1 MAQSVKDS
9 KDYTVVLCDD
19 PPPRD
24 PKDRHPKD
32 AVSSPAPRPTKL
44 SSTSSSSSSQ
54 SSLVAFN
61 DAFGLPPAPDGGWGW
76 FVVLGAF
83 VICLICDG
91 CAFSFGVMFVY
102 LVEEFQETKSQ
113 TAWVASIFYC
123 LSLLLGPVASA
134 LTTRFGCRS
143 VTIVAGVLS
152 CVGFVASSFVTS
164 IWQLYFTFGLIV
176 GASFSVCYVTSVL
189 IVAYYFDK
197 RRALATGLSVCGTGI
212 GTFTFAPLCEFLGS
226 LYGWRGTFLIMG
238 AISLNICVC
247 GALFRPLTFTP
258 EQRRQRHL
266 TAFQRL
272 TRPVSRLS
280 IPSRNRS
287 RLHSTNSESSSSSSS
302 DSEDEVAA
310 LAYSQVTLPTFV
322 NADKE
327 SIRMYLDKLPQLRR
341 TSADP
346 QRALQRFFKSRD
358 IQATSTHPRESNSES
373 TTQSSRVKGK
383 SGREGMP
390 EEDPGEV
397 FTESKQKKK
406 RKKASAKNKDT
417 AEAAQLLS
425 EKSIQQLTEKLLE
438 GYSEP
443 GNAKGQRSRGPQTKT
458 DSLPERALERTQS
471 EKTPSKLQCK
481 AEPGTTTALERS
493 LSDKIPAKL
502 MCQGD
507 ALVSSGQRAIP
518 KSASDHRHK
527 AVTTALPP
535 SSCMEQS
542 PSGGGSSNVGMLLM
556 NKHSTYLILHRN
568 DIFFR
573 GSRAQKPVPCATS
586 CPELSRLPSSDS
598 ESDDE
603 NCLVYHCPRF
613 EPVMD
618 SIKHTFDRKIM
629 GHPLFML
636 LALSN
641 FLLYFWA
648 DVPYVF
654 ATDFALSRGVS
665 ESHATFLISVIG
677 IVNTVGQVIYGLVGD
692 QDWNLTVIYGISC
705 IGSGLAVVLLPTA
718 KSYWLMSVLCGLFG
732 FFLSA
737 NFSLMTVMLVSYLGL
752 EKLAHAYGLIMMI
765 QGLANLGGPPMAGWI
780 VDSSGNYNLAFP
792 ISGGFIMMSGIIIF
806 LLYILRLCG
815 RFCHYCRVRH
825 SPHHHRTTHHGEA
838 GSSSNGSGSS
848 SGRNNNIEWADW
860 VNGPPAASQ
869 TVV

>member
-9 KDYTVVLCDD
+9 KDYTVVSCEEPLRDQQDGQQKD
-19 PPPRD
+19 P
-24 PKDRHPKD
+24 
-32 AVSSPAPRPTKL
+32 VNNPAPRTAKL
-44 SSTSSSSSSQ
+44 SSTSSSSSSE
-54 SSLVAFN
+54 SSLVAFS

-76 FVVLGAF
+76 LVVLGAF
-83 VICLICDG
+83 VISIICDG

-164 IWQLYFTFGLIV
+164 IWQLYFTFGVIV

-226 LYGWRGTFLIMG
+226 LYGWRGTFLIIG

-310 LAYSQVTLPTFV
+310 LAYSQITLPTFV

-327 SIRMYLDKLPQLRR
+327 SIQMYLDKLPELRR
-341 TSADP
+341 TAADP

-358 IQATSTHPRESNSES
+358 IQTSNTPPRETSSES
-373 TTQSSRVKGK
+373 TTKSDRIKGK
-383 SGREGMP
+383 SGKEGLS
-390 EEDPGEV
+390 EEDCGEV

-406 RKKASAKNKDT
+406 RKKSAMKSKDT
-417 AEAAQLLS
+417 AEASQLLS
-425 EKSIQQLTEKLLE
+425 EKSMQQLTEKLLE

-443 GNAKGQRSRGPQTKT
+443 GNSKGQSSQHRQTKN
-458 DSLPERALERTQS
+458 DSLPERTLERTQS
-471 EKTPSKLQCK
+471 EKTPSKLQCQTK
-481 AEPGTTTALERS
+481 PGTALERS

-502 MCQGD
+502 ICQGD
-507 ALVSSGQRAIP
+507 SLASAGQHMLP

-527 AVTTALPP
+527 VVTTGPP
-535 SSCMEQS
+535 ATCIEQS
-542 PSGGGSSNVGMLLM
+542 SSAGSSNAGMLLM

-573 GSRAQKPVPCATS
+573 GSRAQKPVTCATS

-603 NCLVYHCPRF
+603 NCLVYHCPGL
-613 EPVMD
+613 EPVID
-618 SIKHTFDRKIM
+618 TIEDTFDRKIM

-654 ATDFALSRGVS
+654 AADFALSRGIS

-718 KSYWLMSVLCGLFG
+718 KTYWLMSVLCGVFG

-737 NFSLMTVMLVSYLGL
+737 NFSLMTVMLVGYLGL

-780 VDSSGNYNLAFP
+780 VDSSGNYDLAFP
-792 ISGGFIMMSGIIIF
+792 VSGGFIMMSGIIIF
-806 LLYILRLCG
+806 LLYIIRLCD
-815 RFCHYCRVRH
+815 RFCQYCCIRH
-825 SPHHHRTTHHGEA
+825 SPQHRHSDEPA
-838 GSSSNGSGSS
+838 GSSSK
-848 SGRNNNIEWADW
+848 NNNDAAGWI
-860 VNGPPAASQ
+860 NGPPAASQ

>member
-9 KDYTVVLCDD
+9 KDYTSVSCEE
-19 PPPRD
+19 PHRD
-24 PKDRHPKD
+24 QKDRQQKGSVNSQTLHS
-32 AVSSPAPRPTKL
+32 AKL
-44 SSTSSSSSSQ
+44 SSSSSSSSSE
-54 SSLVAFN
+54 SSLVAFS

-76 FVVLGAF
+76 FIVLGAF
-83 VICLICDG
+83 VISLICDG

-102 LVEEFQETKSQ
+102 LVDEFQETKSQ

-134 LTTRFGCRS
+134 LVTRFGCRS
-143 VTIVAGVLS
+143 VTVVAGVLA
-152 CVGFVASSFVTS
+152 CLGFVASSYVTS
-164 IWQLYFTFGLIV
+164 IWQLYFTFGVIV

-302 DSEDEVAA
+302 DSEDEIAA
-310 LAYSQVTLPTFV
+310 LACSQITLPTFV

-327 SIRMYLDKLPQLRR
+327 SIQMYLDKLPELRR
-341 TSADP
+341 TTADP
-346 QRALQRFFKSRD
+346 QLALQRFFKSRD
-358 IQATSTHPRESNSES
+358 IQLTNAQSRGSSSES
-373 TTQSSRVKGK
+373 ATKSNHIKGK
-383 SGREGMP
+383 SAKDDPHCEGDS
-390 EEDPGEV
+390 EEIL
-397 FTESKQKKK
+397 TESKEK
-406 RKKASAKNKDT
+406 RKKKKSSSRKKDKT
-417 AEAAQLLS
+417 EVSQGLS
-425 EKSIQQLTEKLLE
+425 EKSMQQLTEKLLE
-438 GYSEP
+438 GSPEP
-443 GNAKGQRSRGPQTKT
+443 GDVQVQISKCCQTEKDIMLET
-458 DSLPERALERTQS
+458 SGMPARTLERTQS
-471 EKTPSKLQCK
+471 EKTPNKLQCK
-481 AEPGTTTALERS
+481 SESGTVLERS

-502 MCQGD
+502 ICQGD
-507 ALVSSGQRAIP
+507 TVVDRHMLP

-527 AVTTALPP
+527 EVTNAPPASCIEP
-535 SSCMEQS
+535 SS
-542 PSGGGSSNVGMLLM
+542 GSSNVGMLLM

-573 GSRAQKPVPCATS
+573 GSRAQKPIPCATS
-586 CPELSRLPSSDS
+586 CPELSRLPSDS
-598 ESDDE
+598 ESEDE
-603 NCLVYHCPRF
+603 NCLVYHCPHL
-613 EPVMD
+613 EPVVNTMEN
-618 SIKHTFDRKIM
+618 TFDRKIM

-641 FLLYFWA
+641 FFLYFWA

-654 ATDFALSRGVS
+654 ATDFALSRGIQ

-718 KSYWLMSVLCGLFG
+718 KSYWLMGVLCGLFG

-765 QGLANLGGPPMAGWI
+765 QGLANLGGPPVAGWI
-780 VDSSGNYNLAFP
+780 VDSSGDYNLAFP
-792 ISGGFIMMSGIIIF
+792 IAGGFIMMSGIIIF
-806 LLYILRLCG
+806 FLYIIRLCD
-815 RFCHYCRVRH
+815 RFCQYCCVHQSLWRRQ
-825 SPHHHRTTHHGEA
+825 TEDGA
-838 GSSSNGSGSS
+838 GSSSK
-848 SGRNNNIEWADW
+848 NNNDAVVWIS
-860 VNGPPAASQ
+860 GPPAAGQ